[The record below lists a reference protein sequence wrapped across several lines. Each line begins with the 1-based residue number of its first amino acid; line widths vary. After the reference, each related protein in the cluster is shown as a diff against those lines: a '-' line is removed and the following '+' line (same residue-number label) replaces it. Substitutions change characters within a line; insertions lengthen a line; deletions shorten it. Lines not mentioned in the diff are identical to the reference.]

1 MEQKALGM
9 VETRGLIGS
18 IEAADAMVKAA
29 DVHLIGKTKNGSGLV
44 TLKVRGDTG
53 AVKAAVDA
61 LKLAIEKNSVNKSD
75 ATILAARITGYG
87 IDTPPEPGPSLAIY
101 DQTFLPP
108 KEEESREVV
117 A

>member
-1 MEQKALGM
+1 M
-9 VETRGLIGS
+9 
-18 IEAADAMVKAA
+18 
-29 DVHLIGKTKNGSGLV
+29 
-44 TLKVRGDTG
+44 
-53 AVKAAVDA
+53 DA

-108 KEEESREVV
+108 KDEGSKGVV

>member
-1 MEQKALGM
+1 MLSRNAGAWPNSGFRQEVPDLIRDYIDNQPK
-9 VETRGLIGS
+9 VERKS
-18 IEAADAMVKAA
+18 
-29 DVHLIGKTKNGSGLV
+29 
-44 TLKVRGDTG
+44 TLRLLNELSNQYG
-53 AVKAAVDA
+53 VKAAVDA

-108 KEEESREVV
+108 KEEESKEVV